1 MTMIT
6 RMKKLPAQSQGCS
19 DHEKCRK
26 THARKVAC
34 NRAADM
40 KHDIL
45 ARLYHAG
52 PVAPIN
58 LRGTEQGSVKPF
70 RQELWA
76 ECIHLLYGF
85 VQFIISQIFVVKFTK
100 TKVEKPLGRVAI
112 IGAGVTGVSS
122 AAHLI
127 SHGFEVV
134 IYEQKPK
141 LGGIWAAVNQT
152 SSLQL
157 NSLLYRFHPAVIWS
171 QGFPVKQHEILS
183 EITRIWE
190 LYHLESR
197 TKFNYTV
204 RNVSRKILTG
214 GKTQWTI
221 DEGQDGVFD
230 AVIVAIGTCGPPKAI
245 QGLGIDRFTG
255 PVAHSSKLDGLD
267 LKGKRVVI
275 IGGGASGVE
284 AAELAVNSDAAEV
297 SLLARSDKWFI
308 PRNWFLS
315 ILLGCCPRIFQD
327 SVGALVERALV
338 KFHYGNLKHLAPAR
352 KRFYA
357 DTPIVN
363 DIFFRHVRSGRA
375 RYIRGDLLEIL
386 PRALKLNERTDRT
399 SKPGDRGFKELL
411 KADVI
416 IDSSYF
422 LAKTTLHPISLCK
435 PFSVSDPTC
444 LMTNAAYFDGVGAVG
459 HYHIATE
466 MINWVDQHRG
476 LECFTYCELIW
487 WFLSFHLTNV
497 RRMRWAIFNLFGLNT
512 RRLPLASTV
521 DHMVKEMK

>member
-1 MTMIT
+1 MTQL
-6 RMKKLPAQSQGCS
+6 KSHS
-19 DHEKCRK
+19 
-26 THARKVAC
+26 
-34 NRAADM
+34 
-40 KHDIL
+40 
-45 ARLYHAG
+45 
-52 PVAPIN
+52 
-58 LRGTEQGSVKPF
+58 EQDNVKPF
-70 RQELWA
+70 KRDLWA
-76 ECIHLLYGF
+76 ESMHLFYGF
-85 VQFIISQIFVVKFTK
+85 VQFIIARLFVVKFPE

-122 AAHLI
+122 AAHLV
-127 SHGFEVV
+127 SHGFDVV

-190 LYHLESR
+190 SYHLESR
-197 TKFNYTV
+197 TKFNYAV
-204 RNVSRKILTG
+204 RDVRRHLLPS

-230 AVIVAIGTCGPPKAI
+230 AVIVAIGTCGPPKSI
-245 QGLGIDRFTG
+245 QGSGIDTFTG

-267 LKGKRVVI
+267 LQGKRVVI

-284 AAELAVNSDAAEV
+284 AAELAVNSNAAEI
-297 SLLARSDKWFI
+297 SLIARSDKWFI

-315 ILLGCCPRIFQD
+315 ILLGCCPRRLQD
-327 SVGALVERALV
+327 PVGAWVERALMR
-338 KFHYGNLKHLAPAR
+338 FHYGNLKHLAPAH
-352 KRFYA
+352 KRFYS

-363 DIFFRHVRSGRA
+363 DIFFRHVRSGSA

-386 PRALKLNERTDRT
+386 PSALKLNVRTDRT
-399 SKPGDRGFKELL
+399 SKPGDPGVKEIL

-416 IDSSYF
+416 IDATGYDRPEYEF
-422 LAKTTLHPISLCK
+422 LPVLKLFPSKDYSPPHIFMQT
-435 PFSVSDPTC
+435 FSVSDPTC
-444 LMTNAAYFDGVGAVG
+444 VMTNAAYFDGIGAVG
-459 HYHIATE
+459 HYHIGISTRLLMMFLLQPETAPKAKE
-466 MINWVDQHRG
+466 MINWVDQNRG
-476 LECFTYCELIW
+476 LECFTYLELIW

-497 RRMRWAIFNLFGLNT
+497 MRLRWTVFNLFGFGLNIHK
-512 RRLPLASTV
+512 LPLRPKV
-521 DHMVKEMK
+521 NQLNMKIK